1 MSATSFKSPIHL
13 IVFKLSIQSQISL
26 KILTN
31 MGLFIFLQIIFFAS
45 LSTIMLRIRRILGP
59 AYLLVQVVVS
69 QSIYD
74 EEEVKVVYIVTFNYI
89 LHI

>member
-45 LSTIMLRIRRILGP
+45 LSTIMLRIRRILGS
-59 AYLLVQVVVS
+59 AYLFLQVVVS